1 MMEKIKQLI
10 DDNPK
15 LMEVFKFG
23 LVGGL
28 ASVLQFLIYNACIY
42 IFAQWIL
49 ELQAS
54 NALPSWALTSCV
66 VISYLVSMVFNF
78 ILTTYFT
85 FNVKPNA
92 KRGLGFV
99 FSHMINMGMQIGL
112 VNFFTHVGVAEQ
124 WALIPTMCIC
134 VPINFLLVRFFVKR

>member
-1 MMEKIKQLI
+1 MHKIKQLI
-10 DDNPK
+10 ESNPK

-28 ASVLQFLIYNACIY
+28 ASLLQFLIYNACIY
-42 IFAQWIL
+42 IFIQWIL
-49 ELQAS
+49 DLQAAD
-54 NALPSWALTSCV
+54 ALPRWALTSCV
-66 VISYLVSMVFNF
+66 VVSYLISMVFNF

-112 VNFFTHVGVAEQ
+112 VNFFTYAGVVEQ

>member
-1 MMEKIKQLI
+1 MMEKLKQLI
-10 DDNPK
+10 KDNPR
-15 LMEVFKFG
+15 LLEVFKFG

-28 ASVLQFLIYNACIY
+28 ASILQFVTYNICIS
-42 IFAQWIL
+42 IFAHWIF
-49 ELQAS
+49 S
-54 NALPSWALTSCV
+54 SDHVHTLPIWALTSCV
-66 VISYLVSMVFNF
+66 VVSYLVSMVFNF

-85 FNVKPNA
+85 FKVKPNA

-99 FSHMINMGMQIGL
+99 FSHMINMGLQIGL
-112 VNFFTHVGVAEQ
+112 VNSFIYIGVAEQ